1 MIHST
6 AIVDASAAIAEEVEI
21 GPYCVIG
28 RDVVIGSG
36 SVLMNHVTIAG
47 PATIGQIQPLLSV
60 LLDGPA

>member
-28 RDVVIGSG
+28 R
-36 SVLMNHVTIAG
+36 M
-47 PATIGQIQPLLSV
+47 LS
-60 LLDGPA
+60 LAPDRS